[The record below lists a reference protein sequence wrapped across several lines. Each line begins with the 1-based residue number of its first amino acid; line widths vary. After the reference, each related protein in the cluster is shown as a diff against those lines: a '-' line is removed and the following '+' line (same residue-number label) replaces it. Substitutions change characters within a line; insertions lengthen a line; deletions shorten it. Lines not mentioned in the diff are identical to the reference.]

1 LLQLK
6 EIRTASLGATP
17 EALLHKIEE
26 ETKVNTYIV
35 TQKLPKEI
43 EQRRMTVES
52 LERII
57 SQPALGRDDINQL
70 REQVSM
76 FKHFFHCNYATFGIT

>member
-1 LLQLK
+1 
-6 EIRTASLGATP
+6 
-17 EALLHKIEE
+17 
-26 ETKVNTYIV
+26 VNTYIV

-43 EQRRMTVES
+43 EQRRMTVHS

-70 REQVSM
+70 REQVP
-76 FKHFFHCNYATFGIT
+76 NL